1 MIVIQQRTPEEIR
14 AVYQEGEEA
23 VLKLVIE
30 LQTIISTLAAWV
42 QALEDQQA
50 KNSRNSSKPPS
61 SDGLQKPR
69 QRSLHHPSGKKA
81 GAQPGHTGHTLE
93 MVDQPDHYQ
102 VHRVCECPHC
112 HADLADVA
120 ASSYARRQVFD
131 LPPVR
136 VEVTEHQA
144 EIKTCPQC
152 QIVTQAEFPRDV
164 TQPAQ
169 YGPIL
174 QGQMVYFQQYHH
186 IPLERTAEIFWDL
199 YGQAIGEDTIVH
211 TSTVL
216 AEQVAALNAT
226 VKTRLQATAD
236 TVHVDESGVR
246 VDGHLQWVHVASTEQ
261 VTYLD
266 GDPHRGV
273 KAHQA
278 LDILPQR
285 TGRVMHDD
293 YASYFTYPDAQH
305 ATCNAH
311 HLRDLVFLYERY
323 EQAWAAAMVQLLLE
337 IKASIAVAREA
348 GQTTLSAE
356 QLAHFETRYQ
366 TVLSASYAA
375 NPPPVVEPNAPP
387 ARRKPKQSPA
397 RNLLDR
403 LDKHRSA
410 VLASMYDFKVPF
422 DNNLAERDL
431 RMVKLKQKV
440 SGCFRTD
447 TGAKIFCAI
456 RSYISTARKNGQN
469 ILEALRLA
477 LLGTPF
483 RPACLPPL
491 TADG

>member
-14 AVYQEGEEA
+14 AVYQAGEAA
-23 VLKLVIE
+23 VLQLVIE
-30 LQTIISTLAAWV
+30 LQTMLSTRAARV

-69 QRSLHHPSGKKA
+69 QRSLRHPSGKQA
-81 GAQPGHTGHTLE
+81 GAQPGHPGRTLD

-102 VHRVCECPHC
+102 VHRVSECPHC
-112 HADLADVA
+112 HTDLADVA
-120 ASSYARRQVFD
+120 ASTYARRQVFD

-136 VEVTEHQA
+136 IEVTEHQA
-144 EIKTCPQC
+144 ESKTCPHC
-152 QIVTQAEFPRDV
+152 QTGTQAEFPRDV
-164 TQPAQ
+164 LQPTQ
-169 YGPIL
+169 YGANL
-174 QGQMVYFQQYHH
+174 QGQLVYFNQYHH
-186 IPLERTAEIFWDL
+186 IPVERTAEIFADL
-199 YGQAIGEDTIVH
+199 YGQAVGAGTIVH
-211 TSTVL
+211 ASAVL
-216 AEQVAALNAT
+216 AERVQPVNAA
-226 VKTRLQATAD
+226 VKTHLQDTLA
-236 TVHVDESGVR
+236 TVHVDESGLR
-246 VDGHLQWVHVASTEQ
+246 VAGRLHWVHVASTES

-266 GDPHRGV
+266 VAPHRGI

-278 LDILPQR
+278 IDILPHR
-285 TGRVMHDD
+285 TGWVLHDD
-293 YASYFTYPDAQH
+293 YASYFKYPDAQH

-311 HLRDLVFLYERY
+311 HLRDLVFLHERHA
-323 EQAWAAAMVQLLLE
+323 QAWAEDMAQLLLE
-337 IKASIAVAREA
+337 IKDRVAIAGEA
-348 GQTTLSAE
+348 GQTALSAA
-356 QLAHFETRYQ
+356 QLTHFATRYQ
-366 TVLSASYAA
+366 TVLTAGYAA
-375 NPPPVVEPNAPP
+375 NPLPVLEPNAPK
-387 ARRKPKQSPA
+387 ARGKPKQSPA

-410 VLASMYDFKVPF
+410 VLAFMYDFKVPF

-440 SGCFRTD
+440 SGGFRTA
-447 TGAKIFCAI
+447 TGAKTFCAI

-477 LLGTPF
+477 LVGTPF

>member
-1 MIVIQQRTPEEIR
+1 MIVIQQRTPEEVR
-14 AVYQEGEEA
+14 AIYQEGEAA
-23 VLKLVIE
+23 VLQLVIE
-30 LQTIISTLAAWV
+30 LQTMLSTLAARV

-50 KNSRNSSKPPS
+50 KHSRNSSKPPS
-61 SDGLQKPR
+61 SDGLKKPR
-69 QRSLHHPSGKKA
+69 QRSLRQPSGKKA
-81 GAQPGHTGHTLE
+81 GAQPGHPGRTLD
-93 MVDQPDHYQ
+93 MVEQPDHYQ
-102 VHRVCECPHC
+102 VHRVGECPHC
-112 HADLADVA
+112 HTDLGEVV

-144 EIKTCPQC
+144 EIKTCPHC
-152 QIVTQAEFPRDV
+152 QTVTQAEFPPDV
-164 TQPAQ
+164 TQPTQ

-174 QGQMVYFQQYHH
+174 QGQMVYFNQYHH
-186 IPLERTAEIFWDL
+186 IPVERTAEIFWDL
-199 YGQAIGEDTIVH
+199 YAQAIGDGTIVH
-211 TSTVL
+211 ASAVL
-216 AEQVAALNAT
+216 SERVAPVNAA
-226 VKTRLQATAD
+226 VKTHLQATAD
-236 TVHVDESGVR
+236 TVHVDESGLR
-246 VDGHLQWVHVASTEQ
+246 VDGHLQWVHVASTAN

-266 GDPHRGV
+266 VDPQRGV

-278 LDILPQR
+278 LDILPHR

-293 YASYFTYPDAQH
+293 YASYFKYSDAQH

-311 HLRDLVFLYERY
+311 HLRDLVFLHERY
-323 EQAWAAAMVQLLLE
+323 AQTWAEDMAQLLVE
-337 IKASIAVAREA
+337 IKDHVAVAHEA
-348 GQTTLSAE
+348 GQPALSAE
-356 QLAHFETRYQ
+356 QLTQFETRYQ
-366 TVLSASYAA
+366 TVLTAGYAA
-375 NPPPVVEPNAPP
+375 NPPPVVEPKAPK
-387 ARRKPKQSPA
+387 ARGKPKQSPA

-410 VLASMYDFKVPF
+410 VLAFMYDFKVPF

-447 TGAKIFCAI
+447 SGAKTFCAI

-477 LLGTPF
+477 LIGTPF

>member
-14 AVYQEGEEA
+14 AVYHEGEEA

-30 LQTIISTLAAWV
+30 LQTMLSTLAARV

-69 QRSLHHPSGKKA
+69 QRSLRQPSGKKA
-81 GAQPGHTGHTLE
+81 GAQSGHPGRTLD
-93 MVDQPDHYQ
+93 MVDQADHYQ
-102 VHRVCECPHC
+102 VHRVSQCPHC
-112 HADLADVA
+112 HTDLADV
-120 ASSYARRQVFD
+120 SVSTYARRQVFD

-144 EIKTCPQC
+144 EIKTCPHC
-152 QIVTQAEFPRDV
+152 QTVTQAEFPLDV
-164 TQPAQ
+164 TQPTQ
-169 YGPIL
+169 YGPNL
-174 QGQMVYFQQYHH
+174 QGQMIYFNQYHH
-186 IPLERTAEIFWDL
+186 IPVERTAEIFWDL
-199 YGQAIGEDTIVH
+199 YGQAVADGTIVH
-211 TSTVL
+211 ANAVL
-216 AEQVAALNAT
+216 AERIQPLHAAIKTHLQETAT
-226 VKTRLQATAD
+226 
-236 TVHVDESGVR
+236 TVHVDESGLR
-246 VDGHLQWVHVASTEQ
+246 VAERLQWVHVASTES

-266 GDPHRGV
+266 VDSHRGI

-278 LDILPQR
+278 IDILPHR

-293 YASYFTYPDAQH
+293 YASYFKYPDAQH

-311 HLRDLVFLYERY
+311 HLRDLVFLHERHG
-323 EQAWAAAMVQLLLE
+323 QAWAEDLVQLLLE
-337 IKASIAVAREA
+337 IKDRVASAREA
-348 GQTTLSAE
+348 GQTALSTE
-356 QLAHFETRYQ
+356 QLTHFATRYQ
-366 TVLSASYAA
+366 TVLTVGYAA
-375 NPPPVVEPNAPP
+375 NPLPVMEPNTPK
-387 ARRKPKQSPA
+387 ARGKPKQSPA
-397 RNLLDR
+397 RNLLER

-410 VLASMYDFKVPF
+410 VLAFMYDFNVPF

-440 SGCFRTD
+440 SGCFRTT
-447 TGAKIFCAI
+447 TGAKTFCAI

-477 LLGTPF
+477 LVGTPF
-483 RPACLPPL
+483 RPTCLPPL

>member
-30 LQTIISTLAAWV
+30 LQTMLSALAARM

-61 SDGLQKPR
+61 SDGLKKPR
-69 QRSLHHPSGKKA
+69 QRSLRQPSAKKA
-81 GAQPGHTGHTLE
+81 GAQPGHPGRRLD
-93 MVDQPDHYQ
+93 MVEHPDHCE
-102 VHRVCECPHC
+102 VHRVSACPHC
-112 HADLADVA
+112 HTDLSAVE
-120 ASSYARRQVFD
+120 SSTYTRRQVFD

-144 EIKTCPQC
+144 EIKTCPHC
-152 QIVTQAEFPRDV
+152 QTVTQAEFPLDV
-164 TQPAQ
+164 TQPTQ

-174 QGQMVYFQQYHH
+174 QGQMVYFNQYHH
-186 IPLERTAEIFWDL
+186 IPVDRTAEIFWDL
-199 YGQAIGEDTIVH
+199 YGQAVGDGTIVH
-211 TSTVL
+211 ASAVL
-216 AEQVAALNAT
+216 AEGVQPVNAA
-226 VKTRLQATAD
+226 VKTHLQDTPA
-236 TVHVDESGVR
+236 TVHVDESGLR
-246 VDGHLQWVHVASTEQ
+246 VEGYLQWVHVASTEQ

-266 GDPHRGV
+266 VSTYRGV

-278 LDILPQR
+278 IDILPQR
-285 TGRVMHDD
+285 TGRIMHDD
-293 YASYFTYPDAQH
+293 YASYFKYTDASH

-311 HLRDLVFLYERY
+311 HLRDLVFLHERH
-323 EQAWAAAMVQLLLE
+323 EQAWAEDLAQLLLE
-337 IKASIAVAREA
+337 IKASVAVAREA
-348 GQTTLSAE
+348 GQTTLPPD
-356 QLAHFETRYQ
+356 QRQQFEARYQ
-366 TVLSASYAA
+366 TVLDTGYAA
-375 NPPPVVEPNAPP
+375 NPLPEVEPHAPK
-387 ARRKPKQSPA
+387 ARGKAKQSPA
-397 RNLLDR
+397 RNLLER

-410 VLASMYDFKVPF
+410 VLAFMYDFNVPF

-440 SGCFRTD
+440 SGCFRTT
-447 TGAKIFCAI
+447 TGAKTFCAI

-477 LLGTPF
+477 LVGTPF

>member
-14 AVYQEGEEA
+14 AIYQEGEEA
-23 VLKLVIE
+23 VLRLVIE
-30 LQTIISTLAAWV
+30 LQTMLSTLAARV

-61 SDGLQKPR
+61 SDGLKKSR
-69 QRSLHHPSGKKA
+69 QRSLRQPSGKKA
-81 GAQPGHTGHTLE
+81 GAQPGHPGRTLD

-112 HADLADVA
+112 HTDLAAVA
-120 ASSYARRQVFD
+120 ASTYARRQVFD

-144 EIKTCPQC
+144 EIKTCPHC
-152 QIVTQAEFPRDV
+152 QTVTQAEFPLDV
-164 TQPAQ
+164 TQPTQ

-174 QGQMVYFQQYHH
+174 QGQMVYFNQYHH
-186 IPLERTAEIFWDL
+186 IPVERTTEIFWDL
-199 YGQAIGEDTIVH
+199 YGQAVGDGTIVH
-211 TSTVL
+211 ASTEL
-216 AEQVAALNAT
+216 AECVQAVNAA
-226 VKTRLQATAD
+226 VKTHLQDTVD
-236 TVHVDESGVR
+236 TVHVDESGLR
-246 VDGHLQWVHVASTEQ
+246 VDGRLQWVHVASTES

-266 GDPHRGV
+266 VDPHRGV

-278 LDILPQR
+278 LNILPHR

-293 YASYFTYPDAQH
+293 YASYFKYPDAQH

-311 HLRDLVFLYERY
+311 HLRDLVFLHERH
-323 EQAWAAAMVQLLLE
+323 EQAWAAEMVQLLLE
-337 IKASIAVAREA
+337 IKDSVAVAREA
-348 GQTTLSAE
+348 GQTALSAA
-356 QLAHFETRYQ
+356 QLTHFETRYQ
-366 TVLSASYAA
+366 TVLTAGYAA
-375 NPPPVVEPNAPP
+375 NPLPVLEPNAPK
-387 ARRKPKQSPA
+387 ARGKPKQSPA

-403 LDKHRSA
+403 LDMHRSA
-410 VLASMYDFKVPF
+410 VLAFMYDFKVPF

-440 SGCFRTD
+440 SGCFRTT
-447 TGAKIFCAI
+447 TGAKTFCAI

-477 LLGTPF
+477 LVGTPF
-483 RPACLPPL
+483 RPTCLPPC

>member
-1 MIVIQQRTPEEIR
+1 MLVIQQRTPEEIR
-14 AVYQEGEEA
+14 AIYQEGEEA

-30 LQTIISTLAAWV
+30 LQTMLSTLAARV
-42 QALEDQQA
+42 QTLEDRQA

-61 SDGLQKPR
+61 SDGLKKSR
-69 QRSLHHPSGKKA
+69 QRSLRQPSGKKA
-81 GAQPGHTGHTLE
+81 GAQPGHPGHTLD
-93 MVDQPDHYQ
+93 MVDHPDHYQ
-102 VHRVCECPHC
+102 VHCVCECPHC
-112 HADLADVA
+112 HTDLADVA
-120 ASSYARRQVFD
+120 ASTYARRQVFD

-152 QIVTQAEFPRDV
+152 QTVTQAEFPLDV
-164 TQPAQ
+164 MQPTQ

-174 QGQMVYFQQYHH
+174 QGQMVYFNQYHH
-186 IPLERTAEIFWDL
+186 IPVERTAEIFEDL
-199 YGQAIGEDTIVH
+199 YVPAIGDGSIVH
-211 TSTVL
+211 ASAVL
-216 AEQVAALNAT
+216 AERVAAVNAA
-226 VKTRLQATAD
+226 VKTHLQDTAD
-236 TVHVDESGVR
+236 TVHVDESGLR
-246 VDGHLQWVHVASTEQ
+246 VDSRLQWVHVASTAH

-266 GDPHRGV
+266 VDPHRGV
-273 KAHQA
+273 KAHPA

-285 TGRVMHDD
+285 SGWVMHDD
-293 YASYFTYPDAQH
+293 YASYFRYPDAQH

-311 HLRDLVFLYERY
+311 HLRDLVFLHERH
-323 EQAWAAAMVQLLLE
+323 EQAWAADMAQLLLE
-337 IKASIAVAREA
+337 IKARVAVGRED
-348 GQTTLSAE
+348 GQPTLPPD
-356 QLAHFETRYQ
+356 QRQQFEVRYQ
-366 TVLSASYAA
+366 TVLDAGYAA
-375 NPPPVVEPNAPP
+375 NPLPEVEPNAPK
-387 ARRKPKQSPA
+387 ARGKPKQSLA

-410 VLASMYDFKVPF
+410 VLAFMYDFNVPF

-440 SGCFRTD
+440 SGCFRTT
-447 TGAKIFCAI
+447 TGAKTFCAI

-477 LLGTPF
+477 LVGTPF